1 MAAAPH
7 LLGHIDP
14 ATFLKDYWQQKPLLV
29 RNVPIDLPEL
39 QPDELA
45 GLACETDVESRL
57 VLEKDGPHPWHM
69 ESGPFDA
76 ERFSTLPASHWTL
89 LVQDVDKFIPRVAE
103 LLQHFRFVPDWR
115 IDDIMISYAT
125 DKGSVGPHV
134 DHYDVFLLQL
144 QGQRRW
150 EIATSPVDENNYIP
164 DISLNILREFKSE
177 QEWVLEPGD
186 MLYLPPGVA
195 HHGVAQGDCMT
206 CSIGFRAPSYAELL
220 AGFID
225 DHLAEQDR
233 ARFYEDPDRPLP
245 DHPGHLDGHSLSELR
260 AILRL
265 QHVTDDILNDWLGRF
280 LTEPKQHD
288 AVLQLDEALDN
299 NSIEKILQR
308 MPVLV
313 RNPWARLLYTD
324 EDNELVLYAAGQR
337 LALEPELIDIV
348 KWLCDETVYDLG
360 KHFAWRTNPA
370 FLSLLGKLIN
380 LGVVLIDEAV

>member
-1 MAAAPH
+1 
-7 LLGHIDP
+7 
-14 ATFLKDYWQQKPLLV
+14 
-29 RNVPIDLPEL
+29 
-39 QPDELA
+39 
-45 GLACETDVESRL
+45 
-57 VLEKDGPHPWHM
+57 
-69 ESGPFDA
+69 
-76 ERFSTLPASHWTL
+76 
-89 LVQDVDKFIPRVAE
+89 
-103 LLQHFRFVPDWR
+103 
-115 IDDIMISYAT
+115 
-125 DKGSVGPHV
+125 
-134 DHYDVFLLQL
+134 
-144 QGQRRW
+144 
-150 EIATSPVDENNYIP
+150 
-164 DISLNILREFKSE
+164 
-177 QEWVLEPGD
+177 
-186 MLYLPPGVA
+186 
-195 HHGVAQGDCMT
+195 MT

-380 LGVVLIDEAV
+380 LGVVLIDEPV